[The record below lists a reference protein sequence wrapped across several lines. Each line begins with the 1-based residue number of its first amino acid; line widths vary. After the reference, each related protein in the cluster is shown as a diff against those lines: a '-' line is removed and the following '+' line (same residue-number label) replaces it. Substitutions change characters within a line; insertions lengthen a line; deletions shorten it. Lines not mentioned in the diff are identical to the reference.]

1 MFKFPDDAFADSR
14 QWLDG
19 GVFCTENG
27 DAFST
32 MGHTR
37 LGEVISVP
45 VSRHDSPGPAC
56 REPVAIS
63 LDRVYLHWPL
73 CGAVNCRDHKIAL
86 YVQRVATRQYRRT
99 YQGRQVRVTTPRS
112 YEACAHAKLGRLP
125 GGDSPE
131 TLRALFYPW
140 YPSSVREATEHL
152 EGGWF
157 SIALT
162 RRITL
167 VNAGHKCL
175 VYDGSSHVGYLLD
188 GCVLTALVPEGAAR
202 KLLKAF
208 KGEVSLC

>member
-1 MFKFPDDAFADSR
+1 MFKFPDDAVSDLR

-27 DAFST
+27 DAYST
-32 MGHTR
+32 MGFTR
-37 LGEVISVP
+37 LGEVIGVP
-45 VSRHDSPGPAC
+45 VLRYGD
-56 REPVAIS
+56 AIS
-63 LDRVYLHWPL
+63 GGRDATAIPISRVHLHWPL
-73 CGAVNCRDHKIAL
+73 CGAVNCRDHKMAL

-112 YEACAHAKLGRLP
+112 YEACVNAKLCRVP

-140 YPSSVREATEHL
+140 YPSTVHEAVKLL
-152 EGGWF
+152 EDGWY

-162 RRITL
+162 RRIIL
-167 VNAGHKCL
+167 VNAQHKCL
-175 VYDGSSHVGYLLD
+175 VYDGGSHVGYLLD
-188 GCVLTALVPEGAAR
+188 GCVLTALVPDGAAR

>member
-1 MFKFPDDAFADSR
+1 MFKFPDDAAPDAR

-32 MGHTR
+32 MGFTR
-37 LGEVISVP
+37 LGEVIGVP
-45 VSRHDSPGPAC
+45 VLRYDQPRPDNREAKAIHLSRVH
-56 REPVAIS
+56 
-63 LDRVYLHWPL
+63 LHWPL

-86 YVQRVATRQYRRT
+86 YVQRVTTRQYRRT

-140 YPSSVREATEHL
+140 YPSSVHEATKLL
-152 EGGWF
+152 EEGWY

-167 VNAGHKCL
+167 VNAQHKCL
-175 VYDGSSHVGYLLD
+175 VYDGTSHVGYLLD
-188 GCVLTALVPEGAAR
+188 GCVLTALVPDGAAR